1 MNNDEIEVTLPS
13 DEEIEN
19 VTKKLE
25 VTLPSYSNIVD
36 DRRITIFT
44 LIGMRCYA
52 SDYSRAQSWLCK
64 DYWCC
69 EWLTDSVAE
78 NGLGELCARYVT
90 PHSDSCRWSCKLSDT
105 YIYFIRPVI
114 KYDNLS
120 DLTSEVKKGYN
131 GVPCIEFGEYP
142 QDVADKETRKILER
156 SLKNGKLS
164 ETGKTYAFGMHVN
177 GTGCNTCKEYVYN
190 GKKYVRVKNTIG
202 ERLKL
207 STGGSVGKDGYF
219 WVEVSP
225 IKWHVDEENKCI
237 VSDKALISGLKTKL
251 INGNKKP
258 KFIDTNVYCFLN
270 NSFLREIIPSKI
282 TEKTK
287 KEVQKEEVSELSEN
301 TRERV
306 VPETKIE
313 KLISDIYKYLE
324 GNPNREEILKKL
336 EKLTNEY
343 NDKLDEIKSK
353 KLNNVMTI
361 DTYES
366 VTSAFELKLEMML
379 VDVKKHHE
387 LFKEYFDMIAILGKY
402 MSLIN
407 GNKGEEYTDG
417 LVEDL
422 DVIASMC
429 LPFLK
434 EEDANAIRKQ
444 LINIF
449 NNEKKEITNYI
460 DGKGEVAYKTID
472 EMIIDLRKKIH
483 PVLGDLST
491 SVNKRDVEVEI
502 RTSVSKIISGLFDK
516 PRNEALSFYLVEINN
531 IYTNINALIDKLPSD
546 MKREYK
552 KEILDI
558 MNMDIDY
565 SRDFND
571 VADSLKRMWLSL
583 NKVLYR
589 INDYLGEI
597 DKLDFGHVDLNKF
610 NR

>member
-1 MNNDEIEVTLPS
+1 MDNNEVEVTLPS
-13 DEEIEN
+13 EEEIKSI
-19 VTKKLE
+19 TKNLE
-25 VTLPSYSNIVD
+25 VTLPSYSNIID

-52 SDYSRAQSWLCK
+52 SDYSRAQSWRCK
-64 DYWCC
+64 DYEYC
-69 EWLTDSVAE
+69 EWLTDSVWE
-78 NGLGELCARYVT
+78 TDYRELRTRFISPYR
-90 PHSDSCRWSCKLSDT
+90 HISYSSCELSET
-105 YIYFIRPVI
+105 YRCFIRPVI

-142 QDVADKETRKILER
+142 QDVVDKETRKILER

-164 ETGKTYAFGMHVN
+164 ETSKTYALGMHVN
-177 GTGCNTCKEYVYN
+177 GNGCDTCKEYVYN

-251 INGNKKP
+251 IKGNKKP
-258 KFIDTNVYCFLN
+258 KFIDTNVYYFLN
-270 NSFLREIIPSKI
+270 NTFLLEIIPIKI

-287 KEVQKEEVSELSEN
+287 KEVKRKETPKVGEN
-301 TRERV
+301 PRERV
-306 VPETKIE
+306 VPESNIE
-313 KLISDIYKYLE
+313 KLISEIYEYLE

-343 NDKLDEIKSK
+343 NSKLDEVKSK
-353 KLNNVMTI
+353 KINNIMTM

-366 VTSAFELKLEMML
+366 VTNAFELRLAMIS

-402 MSLIN
+402 ISLIN
-407 GNKGEEYTDG
+407 GNKDEEYDDG
-417 LVEDL
+417 FISDL
-422 DVIASMC
+422 DIIESMC

-449 NNEKKEITNYI
+449 NEEKKEIANYI
-460 DGKGEVAYKTID
+460 DGKVEVSYKTID

-483 PVLGDLST
+483 PVLGNLST
-491 SVNKRDVEVEI
+491 TVNKRDVEVEI
-502 RTSVSKIISGLFDK
+502 RGSVSKIIDGLFNTPK
-516 PRNEALSFYLVEINN
+516 NEALSFYLVEINN
-531 IYTNINALIDKLPSD
+531 VYTNINSLIDNLPSD
-546 MKREYK
+546 MKKEYK

-565 SRDFND
+565 SKDFNS
-571 VADSLKRMWLSL
+571 VANDLKTMWLSL

-589 INDYLGEI
+589 INDYFGEI
-597 DKLDFGHVDLNKF
+597 DKLDIGHVDLNKF
-610 NR
+610 SR